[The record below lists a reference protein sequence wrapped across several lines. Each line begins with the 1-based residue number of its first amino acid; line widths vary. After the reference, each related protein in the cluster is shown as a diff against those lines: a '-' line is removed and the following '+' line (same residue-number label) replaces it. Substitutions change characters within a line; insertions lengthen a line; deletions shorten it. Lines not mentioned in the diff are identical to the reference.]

1 LADAL
6 RMKRII
12 VPPSPGVFSS
22 FGLLYS
28 EIEHHYSR
36 TFWRVLRE
44 TPPALI
50 AEELE
55 RMKTAALDSLKRQG
69 FAKSQARVR
78 CAASLRYKGQ
88 SFELSIPIPG
98 GRITRK
104 SSIELEEAFGQEH
117 ERTYGH
123 RAGPDEPVEIVTL
136 QAIGQGIPDKPRVPN
151 TIRIDRAKFSK
162 KLKRRAFFGPRHGWR
177 EVPVFAR
184 ADLKAERKGP
194 CIIEEY
200 DATCIVPVGAT
211 ARLDRFGNLLI
222 HLK

>member
-1 LADAL
+1 MKASAL
-6 RMKRII
+6 
-12 VPPSPGVFSS
+12 
-22 FGLLYS
+22 
-28 EIEHHYSR
+28 E
-36 TFWRVLRE
+36 
-44 TPPALI
+44 
-50 AEELE
+50 
-55 RMKTAALDSLKRQG
+55 SLKRQG
-69 FAKSQARVR
+69 FAKGQTRVR
-78 CAASLRYKGQ
+78 CEASLRYKGQ

-104 SSIELEEAFGQEH
+104 SSVALEEAFGQEH

-136 QAIGQGIPDKPRVPN
+136 QVIGQGISDKPRVPD
-151 TIRIDRAKFSK
+151 TIRIDRPKFSK
-162 KLKRRAFFGPRHGWR
+162 NRERRAFFGPKHGWR
-177 EVPVFAR
+177 EVPVLAR